1 MRSSSLT
8 TIAASSM
15 SWWRSASSTRS
26 RAVTTMSRAPSA
38 WTSSAWSS
46 SRKCA
51 RALPAIGLAELP
63 RHVLLRPGVARVRE
77 DRVGLGELDELAAE
91 HERGLVGHARRL
103 LHVVGDDHDR
113 VVALEL
119 VDELLD
125 LERRD
130 RVERRAGLVHQDH
143 LGLDGDR
150 ARDAEP
156 LLLAAGEADAR
167 RAEAVLD
174 LLPESGAAQRAL

>member
-15 SWWRSASSTRS
+15 SWWRRASRTRS
-26 RAVTTMSRAPSA
+26 SAVTTMSSAPSA
-38 WTSSAWSS
+38 WTSSPWSS

-51 RALPAIGLAELP
+51 RALPAIGLAELA
-63 RHVLLRPGVARVRE
+63 RHVLLRTGVARVRE
-77 DRVGLGELDELAAE
+77 DGVGLGELDELAAE

-119 VDELLD
+119 GDQLLD
-125 LERRD
+125 LERRH
-130 RVERRAGLVHQDH
+130 RIERRARLVHQDH

-150 ARDAEP
+150 ARDAQP
-156 LLLAAGEADAR
+156 LLLAAGEADAGR
-167 RAEAVLD
+167 VEAVLD
-174 LLPESGAAQRAL
+174 LLP